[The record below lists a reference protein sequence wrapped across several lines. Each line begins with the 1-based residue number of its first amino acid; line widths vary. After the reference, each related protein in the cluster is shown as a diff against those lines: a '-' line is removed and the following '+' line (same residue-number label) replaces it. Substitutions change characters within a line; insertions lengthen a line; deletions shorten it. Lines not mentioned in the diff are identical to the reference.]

1 MFRIS
6 IVGAGFKPAPTCKIV
21 SMKIMNQTE
30 PLIFEKSSPGRRC
43 FTLPA
48 CDVPEKPIEE
58 LLSPKML
65 RKQEAKLPEVSEI
78 DVVRHFTRISQKNFC
93 VDTNFYP
100 LGSCT
105 MKYNPRINEEAARME
120 GFTKLHPY
128 QPVGQCQGILK
139 LLYDFEQMLKSISG
153 MAAFTLQPAAGAHG
167 ELTGMLIIRAYLQK
181 MGETRHR
188 IIVPDSAHGTNPA
201 SAALCG
207 YEVESI
213 QSNTEGLVD
222 IKKLKESFTRDTAA
236 LMITN
241 PNTLGLFEKD
251 ILEICKIAHD
261 AGGLVYCDGANM
273 NALMGIARPGD
284 MGVDILHLNLHKTF
298 STPHGGG
305 GPGAGPIGVTENLRP
320 FLPVPR
326 IEVLATENTEIAEE
340 KIGEANSPS
349 SRHPHNSVSSVN
361 SVADL
366 FHLNYDYPDSIGRVR
381 AFYGHVGMMIRAYT
395 YLLSLGKE
403 GVCKVGEYAVLNAN
417 YLRHKLKQY
426 YYIPYGK
433 TCMHEFVI
441 SAKKQKWKGV
451 SALDIAK
458 KLLDYGFHAPT
469 IYFPLI
475 VEEAMMIEPTETES
489 RETLDAFANAMIQ
502 IATDIEQQPETVR
515 NTPQT
520 TPIGRPDEVKAAREP
535 RLKWEMG

>member
-1 MFRIS
+1 MHQS
-6 IVGAGFKPAPTCKIV
+6 
-21 SMKIMNQTE
+21 E

-43 FTLPA
+43 FIPPA
-48 CDVPEKPIEE
+48 CDVPEKPITS
-58 LLSPKML
+58 LFPKKML
-65 RKQEAKLPEVSEI
+65 RKQEVKLPEVSEI
-78 DVVRHFTRISQKNFC
+78 DVVRHFTRLSQKNFC

-105 MKYNPRINEEAARME
+105 MKYNPKINEDTARLE

-128 QPVGQCQGILK
+128 QPVGQCQGTLE
-139 LLYDFEQMLKSISG
+139 LLYALEQILVTISG
-153 MAAFTLQPAAGAHG
+153 MDAFTLQPAAGAHG
-167 ELTGMLIIRAYLQK
+167 ELTGMLIIRAYLEKQ
-181 MGETRHR
+181 GEKRHK
-188 IIVPDSAHGTNPA
+188 IIIPDSAHGTNPA

-213 QSNTEGLVD
+213 QSHTDGLIDVN
-222 IKKLKESFTRDTAA
+222 KLKAAFTLDTAA

-273 NALMGIARPGD
+273 NALLGIARPGD
-284 MGVDILHLNLHKTF
+284 MGIDILHLNLHKTF

-305 GPGAGPIGVTENLRP
+305 GPGAGPIGVTEKLKP

-326 IEVLATENTEIAEE
+326 IEIGKKSTTEGMKKDT
-340 KIGEANSPS
+340 S
-349 SRHPHNSVSSVN
+349 STGCEQKYYI
-361 SVADL
+361 
-366 FHLNYDYPDSIGRVR
+366 LNYQYPDSIGRVR
-381 AFYGHVGMMIRAYT
+381 AFYGHIGMMIRTYT

-403 GVCKVGEYAVLNAN
+403 GVCKVGKFSILNAN
-417 YLRHKLKQY
+417 YLRHKLIRY
-426 YYIPYGK
+426 YDIPYGK

-441 SAKKQKWKGV
+441 SAKKQRQHGA

-458 KLLDYGFHAPT
+458 RLLDYGFHAPT

-475 VEEAMMIEPTETES
+475 VEEALMIEPTETES
-489 RETLDAFANAMIQ
+489 LETLDAFADAMIQ
-502 IATDIEQQPETVR
+502 IATDIEQKPESVR
-515 NTPQT
+515 DTPKT
-520 TPIGRPDEVKAAREP
+520 TPVGRPDEVRAAREP
-535 RLKWEMG
+535 TLKWEKR

>member
-1 MFRIS
+1 M
-6 IVGAGFKPAPTCKIV
+6 
-21 SMKIMNQTE
+21 
-30 PLIFEKSSPGRRC
+30 EK
-43 FTLPA
+43 
-48 CDVPEKPIEE
+48 K
-58 LLSPKML
+58 
-65 RKQEAKLPEVSEI
+65 
-78 DVVRHFTRISQKNFC
+78 
-93 VDTNFYP
+93 
-100 LGSCT
+100 
-105 MKYNPRINEEAARME
+105 
-120 GFTKLHPY
+120 
-128 QPVGQCQGILK
+128 
-139 LLYDFEQMLKSISG
+139 
-153 MAAFTLQPAAGAHG
+153 
-167 ELTGMLIIRAYLQK
+167 
-181 MGETRHR
+181 GETRHK

-213 QSNTEGLVD
+213 KTNAEGLVD
-222 IKKLKESFTRDTAA
+222 IKKLKDSFTRDTAA

-251 ILEICKIAHD
+251 IVEICKIAHD

-305 GPGAGPIGVTENLRP
+305 GPGAGPIGVTEKLKP
-320 FLPVPR
+320 FLPIPR
-326 IEVLATENTEIAEE
+326 IEIKNTLTTEDTDKDKTNTYVLNF
-340 KIGEANSPS
+340 N
-349 SRHPHNSVSSVN
+349 
-361 SVADL
+361 
-366 FHLNYDYPDSIGRVR
+366 YPDTIGRVR

-417 YLRHKLKQY
+417 YLRHKLAKY
-426 YYIPYGK
+426 YDITYGK

-441 SAKKQKWKGV
+441 SAKKQKGKGA

-489 RETLDAFANAMIQ
+489 RETLDAFADAMI
-502 IATDIEQQPETVR
+502 
-515 NTPQT
+515 
-520 TPIGRPDEVKAAREP
+520 
-535 RLKWEMG
+535 

>member
-1 MFRIS
+1 
-6 IVGAGFKPAPTCKIV
+6 
-21 SMKIMNQTE
+21 MNPTE

-43 FTLPA
+43 FSLPA
-48 CDVPEKPIEE
+48 CDVPEKSIQD
-58 LLSPKML
+58 LLPAKML
-65 RKQEAKLPEVSEI
+65 RRHETNLPEVSEI
-78 DVVRHFTRISQKNFC
+78 DVVRHFTRISQMNFC

-105 MKYNPRINEEAARME
+105 MKYNPKINEDVARLE
-120 GFTKLHPY
+120 GFIKLHPY
-128 QPVGQCQGILK
+128 QPIEQCQGILK
-139 LLYDFEQMLKSISG
+139 LLYDLEQMLKSISG
-153 MAAFTLQPAAGAHG
+153 MSAFTLQPAAGAHG
-167 ELTGMLIIRAYLQK
+167 ELTGMLIIRAYMEK
-181 MGETRHR
+181 KGETRHK

-213 QSNTEGLVD
+213 KTNAEGLVD

-305 GPGAGPIGVTENLRP
+305 GPGAGPIGVTEKLRH

-326 IEVLATENTEIAEE
+326 IEMAGKLTTENTE
-340 KIGEANSPS
+340 KNKT
-349 SRHPHNSVSSVN
+349 NTYV
-361 SVADL
+361 
-366 FHLNYDYPDSIGRVR
+366 LNFNYPDTIGRVR
-381 AFYGHVGMMIRAYT
+381 AFYGHVGMMIRTYT

-403 GVCKVGEYAVLNAN
+403 GVCKVGEHAVLNAN
-417 YLRHKLKQY
+417 YLRHKLKKDY
-426 YYIPYGK
+426 DIPFGK

-441 SAKKQKWKGV
+441 SARKQKEKGA

-475 VEEAMMIEPTETES
+475 VEEAMMVEPTETES
-489 RETLDAFANAMIQ
+489 RETLNAFADIMIQ
-502 IATDIEQQPETVR
+502 IAADIEQQPETVH
-515 NTPQT
+515 NAPQT

-535 RLKWEMG
+535 KLRWERG

>member
-1 MFRIS
+1 
-6 IVGAGFKPAPTCKIV
+6 
-21 SMKIMNQTE
+21 MNPTE
-30 PLIFEKSSPGRRC
+30 PLIFERSSPGRRC
-43 FTLPA
+43 FSLPA
-48 CDVPEKPIEE
+48 CDVPEKPVTE

-78 DVVRHFTRISQKNFC
+78 DVVRHFTRISQMNFC

-105 MKYNPRINEEAARME
+105 MKYNPKVNEDTARLE

-128 QPVGQCQGILK
+128 QPIEQCQGILK
-139 LLYDFEQMLKSISG
+139 LLYDLEQMLKSISG
-153 MAAFTLQPAAGAHG
+153 MSAFTLQPAAGAHG
-167 ELTGMLIIRAYLQK
+167 ELTGMLIIRAFMEK
-181 MGETRHR
+181 KGETRHK

-207 YEVESI
+207 YDVESI
-213 QSNTEGLVD
+213 PSNAEGLVD
-222 IKKLKESFTRDTAA
+222 IEKLKASFNRDTAA

-273 NALMGIARPGD
+273 NALLGIARPGD

-305 GPGAGPIGVTENLRP
+305 GPGAGPIGVTEKLKP
-320 FLPVPR
+320 FLPIPR
-326 IEVLATENTEIAEE
+326 IEITGKSATEDTEDTEKDKTNTY
-340 KIGEANSPS
+340 
-349 SRHPHNSVSSVN
+349 V
-361 SVADL
+361 
-366 FHLNYDYPDSIGRVR
+366 LNYDYPDSIGRVR
-381 AFYGHVGMMIRAYT
+381 AFYGHVGMLTRAYT

-403 GVCKVGEYAVLNAN
+403 GVCKVGEHAVLNAN
-417 YLRHKLKQY
+417 YLRHKLKKDY
-426 YYIPYGK
+426 DIPFGK

-441 SAKKQKWKGV
+441 SARKQKEKGA

-489 RETLDAFANAMIQ
+489 RETLNAFADAMIL

-515 NTPQT
+515 NAPQT

-535 RLKWEMG
+535 KLKWEMGMG

>member
-1 MFRIS
+1 
-6 IVGAGFKPAPTCKIV
+6 
-21 SMKIMNQTE
+21 MNNTE

-43 FTLPA
+43 FILPA
-48 CDVPEKPIEE
+48 CDVPEKPITNF
-58 LLSPKML
+58 LPQQML

-78 DVVRHFTRISQKNFC
+78 DVVRHFTRLSQQNFC

-105 MKYNPRINEEAARME
+105 MKYNPKINEDVSRME

-128 QPVGQCQGILK
+128 QPIEQCQGILK
-139 LLYDFEQMLKSISG
+139 LLYELEQILINISG
-153 MAAFTLQPAAGAHG
+153 MSAFTLQPAAGAHG
-167 ELTGMLIIRAYLQK
+167 ELTGMLMIRAYLEK
-181 MGETRHR
+181 KGETRHK
-188 IIVPDSAHGTNPA
+188 IIIPDSAHGTNPA

-213 QSNTEGLVD
+213 QSNTDGLVD
-222 IKKLKESFTRDTAA
+222 IEKLKTSFTRDTAA

-251 ILEICKIAHD
+251 ILEICKIAHN

-273 NALMGIARPGD
+273 NALLGIARPGD

-305 GPGAGPIGVTENLRP
+305 GPGAGPIGVTEALKP

-326 IEVLATENTEIAEE
+326 IEMVGKLAAENTEDTEAE
-340 KIGEANSPS
+340 N
-349 SRHPHNSVSSVN
+349 RYT
-361 SVADL
+361 
-366 FHLNYDYPDSIGRVR
+366 LNYDYPDSLGRVR
-381 AFYGHVGMMIRAYT
+381 AFYGHIGMMIRTYT

-403 GVCKVGEYAVLNAN
+403 GLCKVGEHAVLNAN
-417 YLRHKLKQY
+417 YLQHKLKKY
-426 YYIPYGK
+426 YDIPYGK

-441 SAKKQKWKGV
+441 SARKQKQKGA

-475 VEEAMMIEPTETES
+475 VEEALMIEPTETES
-489 RETLDAFANAMIQ
+489 RETLDAFAATMVQ
-502 IATDIEQQPETVR
+502 IATDIEQRPDVVR

-535 RLKWEMG
+535 KLRWE

>member
-1 MFRIS
+1 
-6 IVGAGFKPAPTCKIV
+6 
-21 SMKIMNQTE
+21 MNPIE
-30 PLIFEKSSPGRRC
+30 PLIFEKSSSGRRC

-48 CDVPEKPIEE
+48 CDVPNKPITN
-58 LLSPKML
+58 LLPQNML
-65 RKQEAKLPEVSEI
+65 RKQEVILPEVSEI
-78 DVVRHFTRISQKNFC
+78 DVVRHFTRISQMNFC

-128 QPVGQCQGILK
+128 QPLEQCQGILK
-139 LLYDFEQMLKSISG
+139 LLYDFEQMLKIISG
-153 MAAFTLQPAAGAHG
+153 MPAFTLQPAAGAHG
-167 ELTGMLIIRAYLQK
+167 ELTGMLIIRAYMEK
-181 MGETRHR
+181 KGETRHK

-213 QSNTEGLVD
+213 QSNAEGLVD

-251 ILEICKIAHD
+251 IVEICKIAHD

-305 GPGAGPIGVTENLRP
+305 GPGAGPIGVTKELEP
-320 FLPVPR
+320 FLPIPR
-326 IEVLATENTEIAEE
+326 IE
-340 KIGEANSPS
+340 KIIVGANGRSPLRS
-349 SRHPHNSVSSVN
+349 

-366 FHLNYDYPDSIGRVR
+366 FCLNYDYPDSIGRVR

-417 YLRHKLKQY
+417 YLRHKLEKY
-426 YYIPYGK
+426 YDIPYGK

-441 SAKKQKWKGV
+441 SARKQKEKGA

-475 VEEAMMIEPTETES
+475 VEEAMMVEPTETES
-489 RETLDAFANAMIQ
+489 RETLDAFADAMIQ
-502 IATDIEQQPETVR
+502 IAADIEQSNR
-515 NTPQT
+515 
-520 TPIGRPDEVKAAREP
+520 K
-535 RLKWEMG
+535 

>member
-1 MFRIS
+1 
-6 IVGAGFKPAPTCKIV
+6 
-21 SMKIMNQTE
+21 MNPIE
-30 PLIFEKSSPGRRC
+30 PLIFEKSSLGRRC

-58 LLSPKML
+58 LLSPNML
-65 RKQEAKLPEVSEI
+65 RKQAAKLPEVSEI
-78 DVVRHFTRISQKNFC
+78 DVARHFTRISQMNFC

-105 MKYNPRINEEAARME
+105 MKYNPKINEDVARLE

-128 QPVGQCQGILK
+128 QPVEQCQGILK
-139 LLYDFEQMLKSISG
+139 LLYDLEQMLKEISG
-153 MAAFTLQPAAGAHG
+153 MSAFTLQPAAGAHG
-167 ELTGMLIIRAYLQK
+167 ELTGMLIIRAYMEK
-181 MGETRHR
+181 KGETRHK

-207 YEVESI
+207 YDVESI
-213 QSNTEGLVD
+213 PSNAEGLVD
-222 IKKLKESFTRDTAA
+222 IKKLKDLFTRDTAA

-251 ILEICKIAHD
+251 IVEICKIAHD

-273 NALMGIARPGD
+273 NALLGLARPGD

-305 GPGAGPIGVTENLRP
+305 GPGAGPIGVTEKLKH

-326 IEVLATENTEIAEE
+326 IEIKNTYVLN
-340 KIGEANSPS
+340 
-349 SRHPHNSVSSVN
+349 
-361 SVADL
+361 
-366 FHLNYDYPDSIGRVR
+366 FDYPDSIGRVR

-403 GVCKVGEYAVLNAN
+403 GVCKVGEFAVLNAN
-417 YLRHKLKQY
+417 YLQHKLGKY
-426 YYIPYGK
+426 YNIPYGK

-441 SAKKQKWKGV
+441 SAKKQKEKGAY
-451 SALDIAK
+451 ALDIAK

-489 RETLDAFANAMIQ
+489 RETLNAFADAMIQ
-502 IATDIEQQPETVR
+502 IATDIEQRPEIVHDS
-515 NTPQT
+515 PQT

-535 RLKWEMG
+535 KLKWE

>member
-1 MFRIS
+1 
-6 IVGAGFKPAPTCKIV
+6 
-21 SMKIMNQTE
+21 MNPTE

-43 FTLPA
+43 FSLPA
-48 CDVPEKPIEE
+48 CDVPEKSIQD
-58 LLSPKML
+58 LLPAKML
-65 RKQEAKLPEVSEI
+65 RRHETNLPEVSEI
-78 DVVRHFTRISQKNFC
+78 DVVRHFTRISQMNFC
-93 VDTNFYP
+93 VDANFYP

-105 MKYNPRINEEAARME
+105 MKYNPKINEDVARLE
-120 GFTKLHPY
+120 GFIKLHPY
-128 QPVGQCQGILK
+128 QPIEQCQGILK
-139 LLYDFEQMLKSISG
+139 LLYDLEQMLKQISG
-153 MAAFTLQPAAGAHG
+153 MSAFTLQPAAGAHG
-167 ELTGMLIIRAYLQK
+167 ELTGMLIIRAYMEK
-181 MGETRHR
+181 KGEARHK

-201 SAALCG
+201 SATLCG

-213 QSNTEGLVD
+213 QSNAEGLVD

-273 NALMGIARPGD
+273 NALLGIARPGD

-305 GPGAGPIGVTENLRP
+305 GPGAGPIGVTKELEP
-320 FLPVPR
+320 FLPIPR
-326 IEVLATENTEIAEE
+326 IEKIIVGANGRSPLRSTNTYVL
-340 KIGEANSPS
+340 K
-349 SRHPHNSVSSVN
+349 
-361 SVADL
+361 
-366 FHLNYDYPDSIGRVR
+366 FNYSDTIGRVR

-403 GVCKVGEYAVLNAN
+403 GVRKVGEYAVLNAN
-417 YLRHKLKQY
+417 YLCHKLAKY
-426 YYIPYGK
+426 YDIPYGK

-441 SAKKQKWKGV
+441 SAKKQKEKGA

-475 VEEAMMIEPTETES
+475 VEEAMMVEPTETES
-489 RETLDAFANAMIQ
+489 RETLNAFADAMIQ
-502 IATDIEQQPETVR
+502 IATDIEQQPETVH
-515 NTPQT
+515 NTPQA

-535 RLKWEMG
+535 KLKWKKK

>member
-1 MFRIS
+1 MYQ
-6 IVGAGFKPAPTCKIV
+6 
-21 SMKIMNQTE
+21 NE

-43 FTLPA
+43 FVPPA
-48 CDVPEKPIEE
+48 CDVPEKPITN
-58 LLSPKML
+58 LLPQKML
-65 RKQEAKLPEVSEI
+65 RKREIQLPEVSEI
-78 DVVRHFTRISQKNFC
+78 DVVRHFTRLSQKNFC

-105 MKYNPRINEEAARME
+105 MKYNPKINEDAARLE

-128 QPVGQCQGILK
+128 QPVEQCQGILE
-139 LLYDFEQMLKSISG
+139 LLYTLEQMLVTISG
-153 MAAFTLQPAAGAHG
+153 MKAFTLQPAAGAHG
-167 ELTGMLIIRAYLQK
+167 ELTGMMIIRAYLDKQ
-181 MGETRHR
+181 GEKRHK
-188 IIVPDSAHGTNPA
+188 IIIPDSAHGTNPA

-213 QSNTEGLVD
+213 RSNPAGLIDVN
-222 IKKLKESFTRDTAA
+222 KLKTAFDRNTAA

-273 NALMGIARPGD
+273 NALLGITRPGD
-284 MGVDILHLNLHKTF
+284 MGIDILHLNLHKTF

-305 GPGAGPIGVTENLRP
+305 GPGAGPIGVTDKLKP

-326 IEVLATENTEIAEE
+326 IETGRKSTTE
-340 KIGEANSPS
+340 GV
-349 SRHPHNSVSSVN
+349 RQDSSVTGQGQKYY
-361 SVADL
+361 
-366 FHLNYDYPDSIGRVR
+366 FLNYQHPDSIGRVR
-381 AFYGHVGMMIRAYT
+381 AFYGHIGIMIRTYT

-403 GVCKVGEYAVLNAN
+403 GVCKVGKFSILNAN
-417 YLRHKLKQY
+417 YLRHKLIKY
-426 YYIPYGK
+426 YDIPYGK

-441 SAKKQKWKGV
+441 SAKKQRQQGA

-458 KLLDYGFHAPT
+458 RLLDYGFHAPT

-475 VEEAMMIEPTETES
+475 VEEALMIEPTETES
-489 RETLDAFANAMIQ
+489 LETLDAFADAMVQ
-502 IATDIEQQPETVR
+502 IATDIEQKPESVR
-515 NTPQT
+515 NAPKT
-520 TPIGRPDEVKAAREP
+520 TPVGRPDEVKAAREP
-535 RLKWEMG
+535 TLKWEH

>member
-1 MFRIS
+1 
-6 IVGAGFKPAPTCKIV
+6 
-21 SMKIMNQTE
+21 MNPIE
-30 PLIFEKSSPGRRC
+30 PLIFEKSSPGRRG
-43 FTLPA
+43 FTFPA
-48 CDVPEKPIEE
+48 CDVSEKPVMN
-58 LLSPKML
+58 LLPQNML
-65 RKQEAKLPEVSEI
+65 RTQETKLPEVSEV
-78 DVVRHFTRISQKNFC
+78 DVVRHFTRISQLNFC

-105 MKYNPRINEEAARME
+105 MKYNPKVNEDAARME

-128 QPVGQCQGILK
+128 QPVGQCQGALK
-139 LLYDFEQMLKSISG
+139 LLYDFEQMLKDISG
-153 MAAFTLQPAAGAHG
+153 MSAFTLQPAAGAHG
-167 ELTGMLIIRAYLQK
+167 ELTGMLIIRAYMEK
-181 MGETRHR
+181 KGETRHK
-188 IIVPDSAHGTNPA
+188 IMVPDSAHGTNPA

-207 YEVESI
+207 YEVEAI
-213 QSNTEGLVD
+213 PSNAEGLVD
-222 IKKLKESFTRDTAA
+222 IKKLKDSFTRDTAA

-251 ILEICKIAHD
+251 IVEICTIVHD

-305 GPGAGPIGVTENLRP
+305 GPGAGPIGVTEELRP

-326 IEVLATENTEIAEE
+326 IEVSAAEKTMVGEN
-340 KIGEANSPS
+340 GRSPLCS
-349 SRHPHNSVSSVN
+349 
-361 SVADL
+361 DL
-366 FHLNYDYPDSIGRVR
+366 FHLKYNYPDSIGRVR
-381 AFYGHVGMMIRAYT
+381 AFYGHAGMIIRAYT

-403 GVCKVGEYAVLNAN
+403 GVCKAGEYAVLNAN
-417 YLRHKLKQY
+417 YLRHKLKEY
-426 YYIPYGK
+426 YDIPYGK

-441 SAKKQKWKGV
+441 SAKRQKGKGV

-475 VEEAMMIEPTETES
+475 VEESMMIEPTETES
-489 RETLDAFANAMIQ
+489 RETLDAFADAMIR
-502 IATDIEQQPETVR
+502 IATDIEQRPEVVH

-520 TPIGRPDEVKAAREP
+520 TPIGRPDEVRAAREP
-535 RLKWEMG
+535 KLRWEKR

>member
-1 MFRIS
+1 MYQ
-6 IVGAGFKPAPTCKIV
+6 
-21 SMKIMNQTE
+21 NE

-43 FTLPA
+43 FVPPA
-48 CDVPEKPIEE
+48 CDVPEKPITN
-58 LLSPKML
+58 LLPQKML
-65 RKQEAKLPEVSEI
+65 RKREIQLPEVSEI
-78 DVVRHFTRISQKNFC
+78 DVVRHFTRLSQKNFC

-105 MKYNPRINEEAARME
+105 MKYNPKINEDAARLE

-128 QPVGQCQGILK
+128 QPVEQCQGILE
-139 LLYDFEQMLKSISG
+139 LLYTLEQMLVTISG
-153 MAAFTLQPAAGAHG
+153 MKAFTLQPAAGAHG
-167 ELTGMLIIRAYLQK
+167 ELTGMMIIRAYLDKQ
-181 MGETRHR
+181 GEKRHK
-188 IIVPDSAHGTNPA
+188 IIIPDSAHGTNPA

-213 QSNTEGLVD
+213 RSNPAGLIDVN
-222 IKKLKESFTRDTAA
+222 KLKTAFDRNTAA

-273 NALMGIARPGD
+273 NALLGITRPGD
-284 MGVDILHLNLHKTF
+284 MGIDILHLNLHKTF

-305 GPGAGPIGVTENLRP
+305 GPGAGPIGVTEKLKP

-326 IEVLATENTEIAEE
+326 IETGRKSTTE
-340 KIGEANSPS
+340 GV
-349 SRHPHNSVSSVN
+349 RQDSSVTGQGQKYY
-361 SVADL
+361 
-366 FHLNYDYPDSIGRVR
+366 FLNYQHPDSIGRVR
-381 AFYGHVGMMIRAYT
+381 AFYGHIGIMIRTYT

-403 GVCKVGEYAVLNAN
+403 GICKVGKFSILNAN
-417 YLRHKLKQY
+417 YLRHKLIKY
-426 YYIPYGK
+426 YDIPYGK

-441 SAKKQKWKGV
+441 SAKKQRQQGA

-458 KLLDYGFHAPT
+458 RLLDYGFHAPT

-475 VEEAMMIEPTETES
+475 VEEALMIEPTETES
-489 RETLDAFANAMIQ
+489 LETLDAFADAMVQ
-502 IATDIEQQPETVR
+502 IATDIEQKPESVR
-515 NTPQT
+515 NAPKT
-520 TPIGRPDEVKAAREP
+520 TPVGRPDEVKAAREP
-535 RLKWEMG
+535 TLKWEH

>member
-1 MFRIS
+1 
-6 IVGAGFKPAPTCKIV
+6 
-21 SMKIMNQTE
+21 MNPTE

-43 FTLPA
+43 FNLPA
-48 CDVPEKPIEE
+48 CDVPEKPVTN
-58 LLSPKML
+58 LLPKTML

-78 DVVRHFTRISQKNFC
+78 DVVRHFTRISQMNFC

-105 MKYNPRINEEAARME
+105 MKYNPRINEDTARLE

-128 QPVGQCQGILK
+128 QPVEQCQGILK
-139 LLYDFEQMLKSISG
+139 LLYDLEQMLKSISG
-153 MAAFTLQPAAGAHG
+153 MSAFTLQPAAGAHG
-167 ELTGMLIIRAYLQK
+167 ELTGMLIIRAYMEK
-181 MGETRHR
+181 KGETRHK

-222 IKKLKESFTRDTAA
+222 TKKLKESFTRDTAA

-251 ILEICKIAHD
+251 IVEICKIAHD

-305 GPGAGPIGVTENLRP
+305 GPGAGPIGVTKELEP
-320 FLPVPR
+320 FLPIPR
-326 IEVLATENTEIAEE
+326 IE
-340 KIGEANSPS
+340 KIMVGANGRSPLRS
-349 SRHPHNSVSSVN
+349 
-361 SVADL
+361 DL
-366 FHLNYDYPDSIGRVR
+366 FHLNYNYPDSIGRVR

-417 YLRHKLKQY
+417 YLRHKLAKY
-426 YYIPYGK
+426 YDIPYGK

-441 SAKKQKWKGV
+441 SAKKQKAHGV

-489 RETLDAFANAMIQ
+489 RETLDAFADAMIR
-502 IATDIEQQPETVR
+502 IATDIEQQPEAVR

-520 TPIGRPDEVKAAREP
+520 TPISRPDEVKAAREP
-535 RLKWEMG
+535 KLRWEIGSRVDSAVSAQPND

>member
-1 MFRIS
+1 MY
-6 IVGAGFKPAPTCKIV
+6 
-21 SMKIMNQTE
+21 IMYQNE

-43 FTLPA
+43 FVPPA
-48 CDVPEKPIEE
+48 CDVPEKPITN
-58 LLSPKML
+58 LLPQKML
-65 RKQEAKLPEVSEI
+65 RKREIQLPEVSEI
-78 DVVRHFTRISQKNFC
+78 DVVRHFTRLSQKNFC

-105 MKYNPRINEEAARME
+105 MKYNPKINEDAARLE

-128 QPVGQCQGILK
+128 QPVEQCQGILE
-139 LLYDFEQMLKSISG
+139 LLYTLEQMLVTISG
-153 MAAFTLQPAAGAHG
+153 MKAFTLQPAAGAHG
-167 ELTGMLIIRAYLQK
+167 ELTGMMIIRAYLDKQ
-181 MGETRHR
+181 GEKRHK
-188 IIVPDSAHGTNPA
+188 IIIPDSAHGTNPA

-213 QSNTEGLVD
+213 RSNPAGLIDVN
-222 IKKLKESFTRDTAA
+222 KLKTAFDRNTAA

-273 NALMGIARPGD
+273 NALLGITRPGD
-284 MGVDILHLNLHKTF
+284 MGIDILHLNLHKTF

-305 GPGAGPIGVTENLRP
+305 GPGAGPIGVTEKLKP

-326 IEVLATENTEIAEE
+326 IETGRKSTTEGVRQDT
-340 KIGEANSPS
+340 
-349 SRHPHNSVSSVN
+349 SVTGQGQKYY
-361 SVADL
+361 
-366 FHLNYDYPDSIGRVR
+366 FLNYQHPDSIGRVR
-381 AFYGHVGMMIRAYT
+381 AFYGHIGIMIRTYT

-403 GVCKVGEYAVLNAN
+403 GVCKVGKFSILNAN
-417 YLRHKLKQY
+417 YLRHKLIKY
-426 YYIPYGK
+426 YDIPYGK

-441 SAKKQKWKGV
+441 SAKKQRQQGA

-458 KLLDYGFHAPT
+458 RLLDYGFHAPT

-475 VEEAMMIEPTETES
+475 VEEALMIEPTETES
-489 RETLDAFANAMIQ
+489 LETLDAFADAMVQ
-502 IATDIEQQPETVR
+502 IATDIEQKPESVR
-515 NTPQT
+515 NAPQT
-520 TPIGRPDEVKAAREP
+520 TPVGRPDEVKAAREP
-535 RLKWEMG
+535 TLKWEH

>member
-1 MFRIS
+1 MHQ
-6 IVGAGFKPAPTCKIV
+6 A
-21 SMKIMNQTE
+21 E
-30 PLIFEKSSPGRRC
+30 PFIFEKSSPGRRC
-43 FTLPA
+43 FILPA
-48 CDVPEKPIEE
+48 CDVPEKPVTSF
-58 LLSPKML
+58 LPQKML
-65 RKQEAKLPEVSEI
+65 RKQEAQLPEVSEI
-78 DVVRHFTRISQKNFC
+78 DVVRHFTRLSQMNFC

-105 MKYNPRINEEAARME
+105 MKYNPRINEDAARME

-128 QPVGQCQGILK
+128 QPIDQCQGVLK
-139 LLYDFEQMLKSISG
+139 LLYDLEQILKDISG
-153 MAAFTLQPAAGAHG
+153 MSAFTLQPAAGAHG
-167 ELTGMLIIRAYLQK
+167 ELTGMLIIRACLEK
-181 MGETRHR
+181 KGEHRHK
-188 IIVPDSAHGTNPA
+188 IIIPDSAHGTNPA

-213 QSNTEGLVD
+213 RSNANGLVD
-222 IKKLKESFTRDTAA
+222 IEKLKTAFTRDTAA

-251 ILEICKIAHD
+251 ILEICKIAHN

-273 NALMGIARPGD
+273 NALLGIARPGD

-305 GPGAGPIGVTENLRP
+305 GPGAGPIGVTEALKP

-326 IEVLATENTEIAEE
+326 IEMVDTLTAEDMVENKYI
-340 KIGEANSPS
+340 
-349 SRHPHNSVSSVN
+349 
-361 SVADL
+361 
-366 FHLNYDYPDSIGRVR
+366 LNYAHPDSVGKVR
-381 AFYGHVGMMIRAYT
+381 AFYGHIGMMIRAYT

-417 YLRHKLKQY
+417 YLLHKLKNHY
-426 YYIPYGK
+426 DIPYGK

-441 SAKKQKWKGV
+441 SAKKQKQKGA

-475 VEEAMMIEPTETES
+475 VEEALMVEPTETES
-489 RETLDAFANAMIQ
+489 RETLDAFAAAMIR
-502 IATDIEQQPETVR
+502 IAEDIEQRPELVR

-535 RLKWEMG
+535 KLRWE